1 VCLGIESDIRSRNQ
15 PGTPGLILRANIGLK
30 KKTGTQKKN
39 TPGTQKNP
47 LAQKTLKISPG
58 FLKIPPGRKGN
69 IKRTHKI
76 FLKTFGCICDK
87 SEAAGFASSI
97 HSWLPW
103 LLANGAVHN
112 GTKLAEGLFQIR
124 CRGAKAAPSM
134 RITRV

>member
-1 VCLGIESDIRSRNQ
+1 LLSKSTRHAKKKKPAR
-15 PGTPGLILRANIGLK
+15 K
-30 KKTGTQKKN
+30 KKTPRHAKKPTGYAKKN
-39 TPGTQKNP
+39 TPGTANFENFV
-47 LAQKTLKISPG
+47 PG
-58 FLKIPPGRKGN
+58 FLEIPPGRKGN

-124 CRGAKAAPSM
+124 CRGAKAVPSM